1 MLRPWVLLFPWANLS
16 LQNGLLL
23 LEQLV
28 SRSWLVFDFLGLL
41 LQTSVGTADYPL
53 LVGAPCAIRLLFRFV
68 CYYEGIALA
77 WLRFLDVLLPE
88 MG

>member
-1 MLRPWVLLFPWANLS
+1 ML
-16 LQNGLLL
+16 G
-23 LEQLV
+23 
-28 SRSWLVFDFLGLL
+28 FLGLL

-53 LVGAPCAIRLLFRFV
+53 LVGAPWAIRLLFRLV